1 MIPPT
6 RRRFIQQ
13 AAGSLTALCVY
24 PFAAGSDDSN
34 TPAAAD
40 GSIPSL
46 DPAAVRSF
54 AGQIDGHLVLL
65 AVAKNSLLA
74 DALIKALEE
83 ESSEARLESLVRLNA
98 RVANKTTLKEYL
110 ILQTALAQPVTDYD
124 LIVRSSQDLWLPD
137 YAAYRKTLD
146 FKKLLTALGL
156 PAYWRKHGWGD
167 FCKPLGPSDFECR

>member
-54 AGQIDGHLVLL
+54 AGQIDGHLVTPYTPDYESARLIFNR
-65 AVAKNSLLA
+65 AFNRHP
-74 DALIKALEE
+74 ALILYCA
-83 ESSEARLESLVRLNA
+83 SASDFARGLKLLNA
-98 RVANKTTLKEYL
+98 EICRLRCVVEG
-110 ILQTALAQPVTDYD
+110 ITAPASA
-124 LIVRSSQDLWLPD
+124 R
-137 YAAYRKTLD
+137 A
-146 FKKLLTALGL
+146 LTA
-156 PAYWRKHGWGD
+156 
-167 FCKPLGPSDFECR
+167 